1 MIMIMMM
8 MMQIKYSSRHNVVV
22 GQIKLAEIV
31 SDCCNDYM
39 DYDYNDM
46 Y

>member
-1 MIMIMMM
+1 MLLG
-8 MMQIKYSSRHNVVV
+8 